1 MFIRE
6 EKKLYGW
13 GERGAG
19 VGGRCSSLRNGEECR
34 GRREGGRGEREYIEH
49 TCTVNCLPRMG
60 GGGVLH
66 GSLYSR
72 EPRGGRGDNY

>member
-1 MFIRE
+1 MGG
-6 EKKLYGW
+6 GW

-19 VGGRCSSLRNGEECR
+19 EGGRCSSLRNGEDCR

-60 GGGVLH
+60 GGGCCTARCTL
-66 GSLYSR
+66 GNPGGGGG
-72 EPRGGRGDNY
+72 ERG